1 MQKEKVGQE
10 TRGTM
15 ATETM
20 TIEGRQRKPKD
31 ANLPPENERFIR
43 CCSDIASYLI
53 QEFQDTESSKPKKD
67 LNLNSLRTW
76 WNGKTSISSI
86 CSLPCRQQDVK
97 EVEAFEYTSTYSNYR
112 RRTRSLE
119 EDDPSAADCKANPI
133 CFRNCRGCKY

>member
-1 MQKEKVGQE
+1 
-10 TRGTM
+10 M

-20 TIEGRQRKPKD
+20 TMEGRQRKPKD

-76 WNGKTSISSI
+76 WDGKTSISNI
-86 CSLPCRQQDVK
+86 CSFSRRQ
-97 EVEAFEYTSTYSNYR
+97 
-112 RRTRSLE
+112 
-119 EDDPSAADCKANPI
+119 
-133 CFRNCRGCKY
+133 

>member
-1 MQKEKVGQE
+1 
-10 TRGTM
+10 M

-20 TIEGRQRKPKD
+20 TMEGRQRKPKD

-53 QEFQDTESSKPKKD
+53 QEFQNTDSSKPKKD

-76 WNGKTSISSI
+76 WDGKTSRSSI
-86 CSLPCRQQDVK
+86 YSLSRRQQNVK
-97 EVEAFEYTSTYSNYR
+97 EVETFEYTSTYSNYR

-119 EDDPSAADCKANPI
+119 EDDPSAADCKANSI